1 MRGRE
6 FLMKDAYSFDLDY
19 ESAHLSYCKMFI
31 TYLKIFH
38 SLGLKVLPFKA
49 ETGPIGGTLSHEFV
63 LESTTGESEIF
74 FDKRAYDIDYNID
87 ISNKEDLTKVIE
99 EYNSYYSCTLEKH
112 NQRQFDENV
121 TKTQQVKSKGI
132 EVGHIFYFGDKYS
145 SKLNA
150 KYLDKEGKA
159 RLIHSG
165 SYGIGVSRL
174 VGAIIEANN
183 DEKGIKWPKE
193 CTPYQVMLINV
204 DNKNTISTEFCE
216 SFYKDDSINKQIL
229 YDDKDDRIGHKLANA
244 DLIGIP
250 IQIVVGE
257 RNLINENIEIRE
269 RISGKTHIINK
280 GQIIKFLE
288 RFYVK

>member
-1 MRGRE
+1 
-6 FLMKDAYSFDLDY
+6 
-19 ESAHLSYCKMFI
+19 
-31 TYLKIFH
+31 
-38 SLGLKVLPFKA
+38 
-49 ETGPIGGTLSHEFV
+49 
-63 LESTTGESEIF
+63 
-74 FDKRAYDIDYNID
+74 
-87 ISNKEDLTKVIE
+87 
-99 EYNSYYSCTLEKH
+99 
-112 NQRQFDENV
+112 
-121 TKTQQVKSKGI
+121 
-132 EVGHIFYFGDKYS
+132 
-145 SKLNA
+145 
-150 KYLDKEGKA
+150 
-159 RLIHSG
+159 
-165 SYGIGVSRL
+165 
-174 VGAIIEANN
+174 
-183 DEKGIKWPKE
+183 
-193 CTPYQVMLINV
+193 MLINV